1 MEIPET
7 KPFIPKPFELGTT
20 LSLPIGS
27 IGPDN
32 MIDEIK
38 IKIIFSNKT

>member
-1 MEIPET
+1 MESPET
-7 KPFIPKPFELGTT
+7 KRFILKRFELGTT
-20 LSLPIGS
+20 LSQPIGA